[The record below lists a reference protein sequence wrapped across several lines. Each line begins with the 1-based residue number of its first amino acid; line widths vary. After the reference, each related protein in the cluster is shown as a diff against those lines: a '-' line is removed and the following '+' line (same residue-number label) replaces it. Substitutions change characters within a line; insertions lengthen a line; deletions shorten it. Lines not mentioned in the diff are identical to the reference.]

1 VRSREQ
7 KEAGAGGNHQV
18 EGGRMRTH
26 PKHKLANAAKL
37 LAKAPRSALKTLA
50 ALGNLVGPEGLEPP
64 TKAL

>member
-1 VRSREQ
+1 
-7 KEAGAGGNHQV
+7 
-18 EGGRMRTH
+18 MRTH